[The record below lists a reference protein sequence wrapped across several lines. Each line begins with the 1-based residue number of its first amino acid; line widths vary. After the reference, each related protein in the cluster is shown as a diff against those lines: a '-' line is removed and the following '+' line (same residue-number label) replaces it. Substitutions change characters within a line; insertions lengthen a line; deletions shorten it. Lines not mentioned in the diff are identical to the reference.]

1 MNSECEAASSHRVS
15 DGDLPSSEQFNTT
28 PQLWIAEKDKVH
40 IDGIHTPFG
49 ESRNDAYD
57 SSHSGIE
64 HLKARY
70 LEQLRCDERKHRTHR
85 STPLPMRF
93 APIIV
98 RGGTSLPN
106 IIEAAN
112 EGSDESGSPSSPRLP
127 TNHAA
132 VLPKATSLAT
142 LRPMEGRTSITV
154 SSISPVE
161 DRRVPTENVRNPRS
175 PIQSRS
181 QTTFFFGDADSA
193 AQSTLK
199 RSPKVTQEQIY
210 EHNTFPS
217 AVGGF
222 NSASSNRRS
231 SIAQSAQ
238 TPPTLSGGRVNET
251 PRESYREEI
260 DRQPSRAGTSSLEAI
275 DQASLPRSILKQST
289 SSISQSE
296 CSRSNRRTDL
306 RNWNEESSQRSPHMP
321 DVSSASQGPY
331 TSNYETASIRESND
345 TPFEMQSEE
354 ERFRIMQENLQRQ
367 RQRSLIPQH
376 RYPQTSFNGPF
387 FKLEQVAPSQQ
398 MRSQSA
404 APLLSVEGPSDD
416 ERRCERLG
424 ISPQRATSSQDF
436 HSNLLNEQRNFDKQ
450 RYNDLKMISASEAEL
465 TQHQRS
471 ESDHFIGDYNSDAPN
486 VVYWPPRKERP
497 RPASVMAKSIT
508 DPERIDEYR
517 RQKQMELEAIRRKEE
532 EAMRYRYK
540 QMQQQRS
547 YEQGASY
554 MTMGSGTPVQMVR
567 SLSPS
572 SEELQQEGANRTR
585 SFRTP
590 SIDTQDLE
598 SLETPQQVRVFETR
612 PISILSESTDSRD
625 FLSSPSVGTWKRI
638 YVVDAVQPA
647 AKNEILTS
655 DELLEKERFDVD
667 ILKRREAFIEKPTPK
682 PHIFRTGKRWEPPPE
697 QPYVWP
703 TVRRPLS
710 VQPGAE
716 PVVDFAP
723 GVPRSWDEVEFRW
736 EPQVYD
742 PGYKHERK
750 NFTPTNSPP
759 LSPRRGMGTGS
770 LDEVA
775 KRQTRYLITP
785 SPDGSHRP
793 KPAFGGP
800 RATPSGGFYPHAPN
814 AIKVVR
820 KKHTHTAR
828 TPSPSIADRG
838 VEDYEVIHER
848 NYHRLGETSASP
860 SRSSERMSRIS
871 IEQPPPSSSPRNN
884 ASYQDSH
891 MADWEKIYD
900 LPAHSSTLTAKD
912 VPLNVDVKKRLA
924 QFENTTPQFGGP
936 YRQKTARDEDAQSKA
951 GIDSARRS
959 NQKGYHNKENRRTPL
974 QRVPRQDFNPQP
986 KDQRIP
992 SGVSDM
998 SLRRI
1003 EVTSVPLISTTS
1015 SHAYTSAV
1023 PHSGSMAVSSDR
1035 QHSKTPTSIQH
1046 EQQPQT
1052 AAQRRLIR
1060 IAQATA
1066 PSPAPASYERAHP
1079 YIPPPLP
1086 PGYKRP
1092 PSPASSSQVPTS
1104 TSSWNRQGTERNMR
1118 VSRSANAAPQHF
1130 ATAADGSVEFSTMGS
1145 THSIPISLSTPYAP
1159 VLPNN
1164 KRFFQM

>member
-1 MNSECEAASSHRVS
+1 MSSECEAASSHRVS
-15 DGDLPSSEQFNTT
+15 DDGLPSSEQFNKTRL
-28 PQLWIAEKDKVH
+28 QCISEKDKVH
-40 IDGIHTPFG
+40 IDGNHTLFG
-49 ESRNDAYD
+49 ESRYDAYD
-57 SSHSGIE
+57 TSHSGIE

-70 LEQLRCDERKHRTHR
+70 LEQLRRDERKHRTHR

-112 EGSDESGSPSSPRLP
+112 EGSDESGSPSSPRVS
-127 TNHAA
+127 TNLNA
-132 VLPKATSLAT
+132 VLPKATSLAA
-142 LRPMEGRTSITV
+142 LQPMEGRTSVTV
-154 SSISPVE
+154 SSLSSVE
-161 DRRVPTENVRNPRS
+161 DRRVPTENVRDPCS

-181 QTTFFFGDADSA
+181 QTTFFFGDTDSA
-193 AQSTLK
+193 APSTLK
-199 RSPKVTQEQIY
+199 RSPKATQLSQPSTLVAESTSSQKSQEQIAY
-210 EHNTFPS
+210 EHSPFPS
-217 AVGGF
+217 AIGGF
-222 NSASSNRRS
+222 NTASSTRRS
-231 SIAQSAQ
+231 SIVQPAQ
-238 TPPTLSGGRVNET
+238 TPSTLSGRLSET
-251 PRESYREEI
+251 PRGSYREEI
-260 DRQPSRAGTSSLEAI
+260 DRQSSRAGASSLEAI

-289 SSISQSE
+289 SSISQGE
-296 CSRSNRRTDL
+296 CSRSNRRMDR
-306 RNWNEESSQRSPHMP
+306 RNSYEESSQRSPHMP

-331 TSNYETASIRESND
+331 SSNYETASIREDND

-398 MRSQSA
+398 MRSQSV

-416 ERRCERLG
+416 ERQYE
-424 ISPQRATSSQDF
+424 
-436 HSNLLNEQRNFDKQ
+436 

-465 TQHQRS
+465 SQHQRS

-517 RQKQMELEAIRRKEE
+517 RQKQMELEAIRRREE
-532 EAMRYRYK
+532 EAMRYHHKQLRAM
-540 QMQQQRS
+540 QMQQQRF
-547 YEQGASY
+547 YEQGAY
-554 MTMGSGTPVQMVR
+554 MTMGSGTPVQIVG
-567 SLSPS
+567 SFSPS
-572 SEELQQEGANRTR
+572 TEELQQGGANRTR
-585 SFRTP
+585 SLRTP

-625 FLSSPSVGTWKRI
+625 FLSSPSIGTWKRI

-655 DELLEKERFDVD
+655 EELLEKERFDVD
-667 ILKRREAFIEKPTPK
+667 ILKRREAFIEKPAPK
-682 PHIFRTGKRWEPPPE
+682 PQIFRTGKRWEPPPE

-703 TVRRPLS
+703 TVRRPLR
-710 VQPGAE
+710 
-716 PVVDFAP
+716 
-723 GVPRSWDEVEFRW
+723 VPRSWDEVEFRW

-820 KKHTHTAR
+820 KKHTNTAR
-828 TPSPSIADRG
+828 TPSPSAADQG
-838 VEDYEVIHER
+838 VEDFEVIHER
-848 NYHRLGETSASP
+848 NYHRLGATSASP

-871 IEQPPPSSSPRNN
+871 IEQPPPSSSHRSN
-884 ASYQDSH
+884 ASTRDRDSH
-891 MADWEKIYD
+891 LADWEKIYD
-900 LPAHSSTLTAKD
+900 LPAHSSTLTVKD
-912 VPLNVDVKKRLA
+912 VPLNVDVKRRLA
-924 QFENTTPQFGGP
+924 QFENATPQFGGP
-936 YRQKTARDEDAQSKA
+936 HRQKTARDDDTQSKA
-951 GIDSARRS
+951 KMDSGRRS
-959 NQKGYHNKENRRTPL
+959 NQKRYHNDENRRTPL
-974 QRVPRQDFNPQP
+974 QRVPRQDFKPQP
-986 KDQRIP
+986 RDQRIP

-1003 EVTSVPLISTTS
+1003 EITPVPRISTTS
-1015 SHAYTSAV
+1015 PLSDTSAL
-1023 PHSGSMAVSSDR
+1023 PHSGSMAASSGR
-1035 QHSKTPTSIQH
+1035 QHSNTPTSIQH

-1066 PSPAPASYERAHP
+1066 PSPAPASYERAHS

-1092 PSPASSSQVPTS
+1092 PSPASGYRAPTS
-1104 TSSWNRQGTERNMR
+1104 TPSWNREGTERNMR
-1118 VSRSANAAPQHF
+1118 ISRSANATPQHF
-1130 ATAADGSVEFSTMGS
+1130 ATAADGSIEFSTMGS
-1145 THSIPISLSTPYAP
+1145 TYSIPVSVNTPHTP
-1159 VLPNN
+1159 VSPNN
-1164 KRFFQM
+1164 KRFFRM